1 MQGGKGGEGHF
12 LELVDWRWNHCKELP
27 LKQCLVIL
35 HSGKAQMPAMLWD
48 QAFEGRRSPKTILS
62 TDNRRLSWRICLWG
76 LLKTRHIHL
85 FLLSK
90 CWRLGEAHGLWTPW
104 PHRMLG
110 PQELLSLKSI
120 NYSMRILLKA
130 WEVMDGMGILKMSSM
145 RVRPA
150 GSWTTHFL
158 TSWLLGK
165 APEKFQVK
173 DFGIFFFFFFWPQ
186 DMWDLS
192 TRDQTCNPCMARQSL
207 NHWEVP
213 GSPREVPGK
222 CQGSPIHWCF

>member
-1 MQGGKGGEGHF
+1 
-12 LELVDWRWNHCKELP
+12 
-27 LKQCLVIL
+27 
-35 HSGKAQMPAMLWD
+35 MLWD

-90 CWRLGEAHGLWTPW
+90 CWRPGEAHGLWTPW

-130 WEVMDGMGILKMSSM
+130 WEVMGWEYWKCPQWGLDQQGREQHISWPPDFLEKLQRNFKWRILAFS
-145 RVRPA
+145 
-150 GSWTTHFL
+150 
-158 TSWLLGK
+158 
-165 APEKFQVK
+165 
-173 DFGIFFFFFFWPQ
+173 FFFFGHK
-186 DMWDLS
+186 
-192 TRDQTCNPCMARQSL
+192 TCGISR
-207 NHWEVP
+207 P
-213 GSPREVPGK
+213 GIKPAILAWQGKVLTTGKSREVPGK